1 MSVAR
6 SFGSVRE
13 TATHKTPIRLLVCGT
28 HRVFRAG
35 LRLLVEADA
44 SVTVVAEA
52 DSAAA
57 MLTTAQVQRPDIIL
71 LDDDLCETVP
81 DTLWMALRL
90 TAPAARVLLLMDTRR
105 TDAPQV
111 LVRNPGLGAV
121 SKADAP
127 EALLRAIREL
137 HSSELSD
144 ERRPEPAGQSVRRP
158 ANATADDLKQ
168 RVLSA
173 VTLVQQRMHVPDK
186 RVRAV
191 LQTVEDD
198 LRKSESIEVLASS
211 VGIGGSRLRHL
222 LREFIGMSLNQ
233 FRKERRLQVAAH
245 LLARGHQRVSEIA
258 YEVGF
263 GDMAYFNKEFRK
275 RFKLSPT
282 SYRQANAPQ
291 IDH

>member
-1 MSVAR
+1 MVNGMSVAR
-6 SFGSVRE
+6 SYRSVRE
-13 TATHKTPIRLLVCGT
+13 TATHGAPIRLLVCSK

-35 LRLLVEADA
+35 LRLIVEADA
-44 SVTVVAEA
+44 RVTVVAEA

-71 LDDDLCETVP
+71 LDDDVCETVP

-90 TAPAARVLLLMDTRR
+90 TAPAARVLFLMD
-105 TDAPQV
+105 APGTHVPQG
-111 LVRNPGLGAV
+111 LARNPGLRAV

-127 EALLRAIREL
+127 EAILRGIREL
-137 HSSELSD
+137 HSSASH
-144 ERRPEPAGQSVRRP
+144 ERTREPAGQSVQRP
-158 ANATADDLKQ
+158 ANSTADELKQ
-168 RVLSA
+168 RVLNA
-173 VTLVQQRMHVPDK
+173 VTLLQRMHVPDQ
-186 RVRAV
+186 RVRSV

-222 LREFIGMSLNQ
+222 LREFIGMSLSQ
-233 FRKERRLQVAAH
+233 FRKERRLQLAAH

-263 GDMAYFNKEFRK
+263 GDVAYFNKEFRK
-275 RFKLSPT
+275 RFGLSPT
-282 SYRQANAPQ
+282 SYRQANAFS
-291 IDH
+291 D